1 MSVSTVCARV
11 AAAAEKS
18 QILSTLTDRYAEPD
32 GERVS
37 ALRAA
42 AANIEV
48 GTAAS
53 SATVVRAGPG
63 EL

>member
-1 MSVSTVCARV
+1 MSVSTVCAR
-11 AAAAEKS
+11 AAEAAEKN
-18 QILSTLTDRYAEPD
+18 QMLSTLTDRYAEPG

-42 AANIEV
+42 ANTEV
-48 GTAAS
+48 ATAAS